1 MKLRT
6 NDSTLEIMF
15 LSCYFTKKRSSK
27 ICEIEKMNRQTTC
40 KNGLI
45 LTNKT
50 SIEAKTLSLRS
61 WKHVL
66 EVLFTC
72 FNGIKACKLQAYLN
86 ALTAKNW

>member
-1 MKLRT
+1 MKLGV

-15 LSCYFTKKRSSK
+15 LSCYFTKKQSSK
-27 ICEIEKMNRQTTC
+27 ICEIKNFNRQTTC

-50 SIEAKTLSLRS
+50 SIEAKTLSLCS

-86 ALTAKNW
+86 ALTAKNR

>member
-6 NDSTLEIMF
+6 NDSTREIMF

-27 ICEIEKMNRQTTC
+27 ICEIEKINRQTVY
-40 KNGLI
+40 KSMLI

-61 WKHVL
+61 WEHVL

-72 FNGIKACKLQAYLN
+72 FNGIKACK
-86 ALTAKNW
+86 